1 MTSDQNYRNPIGKGG
16 GGKQTSM
23 QPRLD
28 QEPKM
33 LLLHLPVDLLV
44 RSIAKPGQTW
54 DMNPG
59 RERFP
64 SFLSICSI

>member
-16 GGKQTSM
+16 GQTSM

-28 QEPKM
+28 QEAKM

-44 RSIAKPGQTW
+44 RIIAKPGQTW

-59 RERFP
+59 RERFS